1 MNIMLM
7 MHYSYTQLLCLH
19 GSDFLN
25 IYGYDQGVI
34 TKQIKAITGSDAE
47 ADIIFSSSDLLINF
61 ISDDDSWTD
70 YGFRIMA
77 LFLTKGNNY
86 TYNVILSD
94 IDVDFKS

>member
-1 MNIMLM
+1 M
-7 MHYSYTQLLCLH
+7 H

-25 IYGYDQGVI
+25 IYGYDHGVI
-34 TKQIKAITGSDAE
+34 TKQIKAITRPDAE

-61 ISDDDSWTD
+61 ISDDDGRTD
-70 YGFRIMA
+70 NGFRIMA